1 MSAVFQLAALF
12 LLLNLIAGLMR
23 IWRGPRAADRMQALL
38 LFGTTTVGMLLLLAY
53 AGLPEA
59 VIKVALVFVML
70 AAIGT
75 IAFVGLPAS
84 MDRSVHDER
93 QRLARRPER
102 DEP

>member
-1 MSAVFQLAALF
+1 MSGVFYGAALF
-12 LLLNLIAGLMR
+12 LLLNLVAGLAR
-23 IWRGPRAADRMQALL
+23 LWQGPRAADRMQALL

-84 MDRSVHDER
+84 MDQSVREER
-93 QRLARRPER
+93 RRAQEAGGPGA
-102 DEP
+102 